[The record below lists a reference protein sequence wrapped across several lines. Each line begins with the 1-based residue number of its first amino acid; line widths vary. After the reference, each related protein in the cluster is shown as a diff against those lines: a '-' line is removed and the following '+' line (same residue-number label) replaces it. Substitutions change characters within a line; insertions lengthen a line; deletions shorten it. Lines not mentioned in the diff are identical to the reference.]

1 MVKVDTRSADMAN
14 ISFTLPTAALEQ
26 ISAWADT
33 SGLPRAKFYST
44 ALNLG
49 ARMMTSSAGSGF
61 ADALTPEER
70 KYVSESA
77 NASVTP
83 EVLLHIVLGEGAP
96 AGADDPEQATSEL
109 VVSLAGEVCQQSDA
123 AADSLGMVRE
133 KFYALAFVMGARL
146 AASALDPGSIFPLEL
161 LVQSTEGSVTPDM
174 VMRAAMRRHAR
185 AEPKQTLDGNKL

>member
-1 MVKVDTRSADMAN
+1 MDMAN
-14 ISFTLPTAALEQ
+14 VSLTLPTAALEQ
-26 ISAWADT
+26 ISAWADA
-33 SGLPRAKFYST
+33 SGLPRAEFYST

-61 ADALTPEER
+61 VDDLTTEER

-96 AGADDPEQATSEL
+96 AGADDPVQATTEL
-109 VVSLAGEVCQQSDA
+109 VVSLADEVCQQSNA

-146 AASALDPGSIFPLEL
+146 AASTLDPGSIFPLEL
-161 LVQSTEGSVTPDM
+161 LVQSAEGSVTPDM
-174 VMRAAMRRHAR
+174 VMRAAMRRHA
-185 AEPKQTLDGNKL
+185 

>member
-1 MVKVDTRSADMAN
+1 MTVWSRLGAACGSNSWDA
-14 ISFTLPTAALEQ
+14 LALEQ
-26 ISAWADT
+26 VSAWADA
-33 SGLPRAKFYST
+33 SGLPRAKFDST

-61 ADALTPEER
+61 VDALTPEER

-96 AGADDPEQATSEL
+96 ASADEPKQVTSEL
-109 VVSLAGEVCQQSDA
+109 VVSLADEVCRQSDA

-133 KFYALAFVMGARL
+133 KFYALAFVTGARL
-146 AASALDPGSIFPLEL
+146 AASTLDPGSIFPLEL
-161 LVQSTEGSVTPDM
+161 LVQSTEGSVTPNM

-185 AEPKQTLDGNKL
+185 ANPKQALDGNEP